1 MEREL
6 LRSAKWNARNGHLL
20 FHEGNRARLRDMV
33 TFHLPGMAEAPHG
46 KKGGGHP
53 QEQQKN
59 CVRVGFVQCL
69 TEQEG
74 EQVKRRRERRETG
87 PELFLVHFHGGK
99 S

>member
-1 MEREL
+1 MSHYFIIFFKTRDLKMEREL

-53 QEQQKN
+53 QEQQRN

-69 TEQEG
+69 TEEEG
-74 EQVKRRRERRETG
+74 EQVKRRGRNC
-87 PELFLVHFHGGK
+87 P
-99 S
+99 